1 MNRALIPVAAV
12 AASAVLMAQ
21 APQSGRPPMF
31 RSSADLVTVDV
42 SVRDK
47 TRVVTGLGAADF
59 DVRDNGVRQEITDVS
74 YGKLPIDVTVALD
87 VSFSVSGPMLERLRR
102 AVTALMSD
110 LGRDDRLK
118 LIMFNQQI
126 SRLVDFTDDAAA
138 GGRAIRETQ
147 AGGGTSVFD
156 AISVA
161 LASAVHPDRRQL
173 VVVFTDGSDSYSV
186 TEPAMLTAVAE
197 HTNAAVM
204 MVGSGMRV
212 LPVVPEIP
220 GRPVRVIVRS
230 QTTLQ
235 AQRNRF
241 YAKLATDT
249 GGLVIPVTSDLTS
262 TFRHALDEFRS
273 SYVLYFAPQGVDR
286 KGFHTLTVTVPA
298 NGKLTVRA
306 RRGYWGE
313 GTARNR

>member
-1 MNRALIPVAAV
+1 MRRALIAIAAV

-21 APQSGRPPMF
+21 GSPTGQTPTF

-42 SVRDK
+42 SVRNK
-47 TRVVTGLGAADF
+47 TKVVTGLGAADF
-59 DVRDNGVRQEITDVS
+59 DVRDNGVRQEISNVS
-74 YGKLPIDVTVALD
+74 FGKLPVDVTVALD
-87 VSFSVSGPMLERLRR
+87 VSYSVNGAMLDRLRR

-126 SRLVDFTDDAAA
+126 SRVVDFTDDAAA
-138 GGRAIRETQ
+138 VAKAIRETQ

-186 TEPAMLTAVAE
+186 TEPGTLTAVAE

-212 LPVVPEIP
+212 QPEMPEIP
-220 GRPVRVIVRS
+220 GRPVRVIVRNQS
-230 QTTLQ
+230 PLQT
-235 AQRNRF
+235 QRNRF
-241 YAKLATDT
+241 YAKLAADT
-249 GGLVIPVTSDLTS
+249 GGLVIPVTPDLTS
-262 TFRHALDEFRS
+262 TFRQALDEFRS
-273 SYVLYFAPQGVDR
+273 SYVLYFAPKDVDR
-286 KGFHTLTVTVPA
+286 NGFHTLAVTVPA

-306 RRGYWGE
+306 RRGYWGSQ
-313 GTARNR
+313 